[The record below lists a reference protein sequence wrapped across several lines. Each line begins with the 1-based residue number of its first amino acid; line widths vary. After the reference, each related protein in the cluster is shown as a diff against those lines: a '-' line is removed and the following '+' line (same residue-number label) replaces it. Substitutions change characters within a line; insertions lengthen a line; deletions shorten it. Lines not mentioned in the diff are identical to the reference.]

1 MILGKSLKYA
11 MGFFFQFGK
20 MGVKT
25 KSNFFKQMLVNIVL
39 KTVQILV
46 IISFYCTWLIKDGH
60 KSFATA
66 PIKRWGLLP
75 PPHELQTG
83 LVTCYD
89 QWSVCVVIV
98 APLCSVA
105 QLCRLFA
112 TPRTVACQV
121 PLSMGFSRQE
131 HWSGLP
137 FPFPG
142 DLCNPGIKPESPA
155 SQADALPLC
164 HVVEESCGVNL
175 AMSC

>member
-1 MILGKSLKYA
+1 

-39 KTVQILV
+39 KTVQIFV

-75 PPHELQTG
+75 LPHELQTG

-137 FPFPG
+137 FPSPG
-142 DLCNPGIKPESPA
+142 DLSNPGIKPESPA
-155 SQADALPLC
+155 SQADALPRG
-164 HVVEESCGVNL
+164 SFQPRDQT
-175 AMSC
+175 